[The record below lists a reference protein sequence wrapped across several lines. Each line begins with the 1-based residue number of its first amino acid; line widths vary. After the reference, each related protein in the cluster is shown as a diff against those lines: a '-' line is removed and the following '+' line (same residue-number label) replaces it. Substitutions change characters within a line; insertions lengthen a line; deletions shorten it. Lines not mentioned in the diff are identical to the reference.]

1 MIEDPRRRYLART
14 SGLATAST
22 LVLTASFIG
31 VLSFI
36 ESATAGIWN
45 RVPWYLVAAA
55 VLFTATVVLLE
66 RHDASGKVI
75 IGTATISG
83 VIAFVVITLMIEGL
97 FYTVRYPEEVFVT
110 QYVLYFL
117 AAGLL
122 GTGIGYWG
130 IQHWREFTPNQRS
143 L

>member
-36 ESATAGIWN
+36 EGATAGIWD

-55 VLFTATVVLLE
+55 ILFTATVVLLE
-66 RHDASGKVI
+66 RHDATGKVI

-83 VIAFVVITLMIEGL
+83 AIAFVVIMLMIEGL
-97 FYTVRYPEEVFVT
+97 FYTIRYPEEVFVT

>member
-1 MIEDPRRRYLART
+1 MIEDPRRRYFART
-14 SGLATAST
+14 TGLATAST

-31 VLSFI
+31 ILSFI
-36 ESATAGIWN
+36 EDATIGLWGRI
-45 RVPWYLVAAA
+45 PWYLVAAA
-55 VLFTATVVLLE
+55 ILFTATVVLLE
-66 RHDASGKVI
+66 RHDANGKVI

-83 VIAFVVITLMIEGL
+83 AIAFVVIMLMIEGL
-97 FYTVRYPEEVFVT
+97 FFMFRNPEDVFVT

-130 IQHWREFTPNQRS
+130 IQHWREFTPEQTG

>member
-31 VLSFI
+31 VLSFV
-36 ESATAGIWN
+36 EGATAGIGT

-83 VIAFVVITLMIEGL
+83 VIAFAVIMLMIEGL

-130 IQHWREFTPNQRS
+130 IQHWREFTPDQRT